1 MDEDGQV
8 SSASSYKFSLKG
20 KQMNRNQK
28 IALGCGGAGCLG
40 LIVVGIVAGLLVVF
54 YRSSSNR
61 NYNYN
66 VSTNRNRNYNS
77 NSNDNSDVTSNN
89 NSSRSSNSPSTS
101 ASTIS
106 DDDKHKLYQAAGM
119 TGDAELIRRV
129 SVKIGLMDED
139 YTPGDDYQK
148 FLEQHV
154 SWAIRNTDFIQSINT
169 AEKARAY
176 INANFPD

>member
-1 MDEDGQV
+1 
-8 SSASSYKFSLKG
+8 
-20 KQMNRNQK
+20 MNRNQK

-40 LIVVGIVAGLLVVF
+40 LIVVAIAAGLLYFF
-54 YRSSSNR
+54 YRASPNR
-61 NYNYN
+61 NYNF
-66 VSTNRNRNYNS
+66 STNRNRNY

-176 INANFPD
+176 INAN